1 MPMLIKEERDEK
13 FILPSMQQAK
23 ELLAINNSKDNKN
36 NAERAFRLMREDELV
51 RQRNEESLR
60 IMRQLR

>member
-1 MPMLIKEERDEK
+1 
-13 FILPSMQQAK
+13 MQQAK
-23 ELLAINNSKDNKN
+23 ELLAMNNSKDNKN
-36 NAERAFRLMREDELV
+36 NAERAFRLMREDEMV